1 MTNIKLNTIDLQAPT
16 QLRQTKESQKHII
29 DLAFSYA
36 EEGSFK
42 EAPWVG
48 RLKDTGALVPIDG
61 FHRLHAIDWLSSD
74 EYKSFPDAV
83 DVSHLDLS
91 NVEVRLTDFENL
103 SEAIIAAAGV
113 NATHGLKRKLGDISH
128 AISAILDVDPTRFML
143 NSYKLDKKAIMSTVN
158 CSSRTYEVET
168 KVIRDDLVKQRN
180 FDIRALHE
188 EGKSLREIEEILN
201 VSKSVISRVVVP
213 ETQSAQMGQEESLS
227 VPETQSA
234 QMGQE
239 EPSILSHVTAAEEVS
254 DPWEDDTPEEPLHTP
269 SSLDTLINMFKALDM
284 KTQEHA
290 LNILND
296 MSLDF

>member
-1 MTNIKLNTIDLQAPT
+1 
-16 QLRQTKESQKHII
+16 
-29 DLAFSYA
+29 
-36 EEGSFK
+36 
-42 EAPWVG
+42 
-48 RLKDTGALVPIDG
+48 
-61 FHRLHAIDWLSSD
+61 
-74 EYKSFPDAV
+74 
-83 DVSHLDLS
+83 
-91 NVEVRLTDFENL
+91 
-103 SEAIIAAAGV
+103 
-113 NATHGLKRKLGDISH
+113 
-128 AISAILDVDPTRFML
+128 ML

-158 CSSRTYEVET
+158 CSSRSYEVET
-168 KVIRDDLVKQRN
+168 KVIRDDVVKQRN

-213 ETQSAQMGQEESLS
+213 ETQSAQMGQVEYLS

-269 SSLDTLINMFKALDM
+269 SSLDTLISMFKALDM